1 VAFVAFAAK
10 EKQNNCTKIEEKQY
24 CACLLVRRTECCL
37 IGPMSHAR
45 SLFKRVILVLSF
57 LSHMFFV
64 SRALRPSRFMLATR
78 YPRPLSIAAG
88 GKLSNLAKHQRT
100 KRTKVADID
109 EICARCELES
119 LNTELARHAKLYFQ
133 ENSPELSDAQ
143 YDKLVGRAEALV
155 GKFSH
160 LAYLVPQLDV
170 VGMGRSSKHGEF
182 RHSAPMLSL
191 AKSFQESELLA
202 FFDRVEK
209 NVTSIAKTI
218 SYTVEPKIDGLSLAL
233 VYEKTSS
240 GYTLVK
246 AGTRGDGTVGE
257 DVTENVLKHMHQH
270 IPQTLPPDHVGQ
282 LINTGT
288 AALPERLEVRGE
300 VFMSKTDFGFLNA
313 EGLTAKD
320 NAGAPTFATARNA
333 ASGALRRVTD
343 NVDASSTPA
352 EVDRYLRFFA
362 YSALSDHI
370 TQKEMQNERRAG
382 QLWPTQS
389 STLEG
394 LKKLGFSVAEPWVKC
409 TDRAQVVEACSQWS
423 QSRGSWDYDADGAV
437 VKVDSV
443 ALQEALGSSSRCP
456 RWAIAFKFADDTAV
470 TQLRGIEVRVG
481 RTGVLTPVGKFHR
494 LSSVHGYRR
503 TVHTLFYNLLPLLR
517 LGLQRF
523 WSP

>member
-1 VAFVAFAAK
+1 
-10 EKQNNCTKIEEKQY
+10 
-24 CACLLVRRTECCL
+24 
-37 IGPMSHAR
+37 MSHAR
-45 SLFKRVILVLSF
+45 ALFKRVILVLSL

-64 SRALRPSRFMLATR
+64 SRAFLPSRFTLTAR

-88 GKLSNLAKHQRT
+88 RKLNNLAKHQHT
-100 KRTKVADID
+100 KRKKVADID
-109 EICARCELES
+109 ETCARCELES

-170 VGMGRSSKHGEF
+170 VGMGRSSKYGEF

-209 NVTSIAKTI
+209 KNVTSKAKTV

-257 DVTENVLKHMHQH
+257 DVTGNVLKHMHQH

-288 AALPERLEVRGE
+288 AALPGRLEVRGE
-300 VFMSKTDFGFLNA
+300 VFMSKSDFNFLNA
-313 EGLTAKD
+313 QGLIAKD

-343 NVDASSTPA
+343 SVDASSTAA

-362 YSALSDHI
+362 YSALSEHI
-370 TQKEMQNERRAG
+370 TQNEMQNERKMG

-409 TDRAQVVEACSQWS
+409 TDRGQVVEACSQWS
-423 QSRGSWDYDADGAV
+423 HTRGTWDYDADGAV

-456 RWAIAFKFADDTAV
+456 RWAIAYKFADDTAV

-494 LSSVHGYRR
+494 LSSIHDSRR
-503 TVHTLFYNLLPLLR
+503 TVHTLFYNFLPLLR